1 MIQAADLAR
10 IAIENQRRHVN
21 GTPEGGS
28 GQFRQ
33 IIGRRRTRLSPS
45 DQTVVG
51 FHTHDHGFEQGA
63 ALVRN
68 VPRKICSGI
77 QRNRIECDPAD
88 FHGAC
93 PERAVTGEM
102 IYIEFIEREA
112 GTPIEV
118 FRHLG
123 NQQSAWS
130 EVATDRMILQVGRT
144 LRLGP
149 KPSYLCLW
157 EIPDIGR
164 LDAWEEYFNSGAAA
178 ENRRSQ
184 AMHRAISIQRAGL
197 YDVLWQAKT
206 LEASLY
212 LILYCEP
219 GGLTNEALINVYQ
232 TIDHEFAAPA
242 AAPCRESRAR
252 STCVGYLG
260 RPKLCRAGATD
271 PRCRSSDLERG
282 RSGYL
287 SSLWY

>member
-1 MIQAADLAR
+1 
-10 IAIENQRRHVN
+10 
-21 GTPEGGS
+21 
-28 GQFRQ
+28 
-33 IIGRRRTRLSPS
+33 
-45 DQTVVG
+45 
-51 FHTHDHGFEQGA
+51 
-63 ALVRN
+63 
-68 VPRKICSGI
+68 
-77 QRNRIECDPAD
+77 
-88 FHGAC
+88 
-93 PERAVTGEM
+93 M

-164 LDAWEEYFNSGAAA
+164 LDAWEEYFNSGAAV

-206 LEASLY
+206 LEAPLY

-232 TIDHEFAAPA
+232 TSDTNSQLLLL
-242 AAPCRESRAR
+242 RR
-252 STCVGYLG
+252 VGKAGPNPPVLAIWGGPSYVALEPLIRDADRQTWSVVDLG
-260 RPKLCRAGATD
+260 IYRPFGTEIL
-271 PRCRSSDLERG
+271 
-282 RSGYL
+282 
-287 SSLWY
+287 